1 MCLGVALVV
10 ALSLSGPALGGCAR
24 HPERE
29 LVSILDETK
38 LAVRRG
44 ELPAARALAE
54 RGAAKA
60 APESA
65 WCWTFRL
72 LRGEILV
79 LQHHPSEAAA
89 LAAAPLPGDP
99 AFDVLRARQKFLQAL
114 VHRSE
119 GRFEMAL
126 DTLETARRLAPDAPD
141 VQFDVAWLDGQL
153 RMRLGRWSDA
163 ESRLNAVAARA
174 AAAGDRFQQARALND
189 LGMGSVV
196 RSRWDEALTRFERV
210 LSFTDLESLS
220 IYAAALSNAGIC
232 YSRLGEFERARAIQR
247 RSVALH
253 TDRGTRADYAQALA
267 GLGNTFIMQGEAR
280 QALPHLQQALA
291 VARGSNLV
299 ADAALWA
306 GNLAAANVEL
316 GDWDEAERF
325 NEEAKTL
332 KVASGTGSLAHNTL
346 NAGHIAKG
354 RGRLDEAHGL
364 FRKALAEGAS
374 DASVRWSAQAGLAG
388 VAIAGGRPD
397 AASGYFEAALE
408 TIEKTRSELLRTDS
422 KLTFL
427 TRLITFYHAYVDALM
442 DQGRIERAL
451 EVTESSRGRVL
462 ADRNGLAPPARV
474 KAAALRQVAARSR
487 AILLS
492 YWLGPSR
499 SYVWV
504 VTAGGVQVFRLPPAR
519 EIEELVR
526 QYRATIE
533 NTLADPLLAAG
544 TAGDRL
550 YNVLIEPI
558 LREVPAGG
566 RLIIAGDG
574 ALHGLNFETLPV
586 PGSRRHYWIEDV
598 EIEVAPGL
606 SMLSAGSPAAG
617 GHSLLLMGD
626 PAGREPDF
634 PALKFASAEM
644 AGIARHFPADAV
656 ATYQRDRASP
666 AAYRT
671 SEPDRFTLLHFTA
684 HAAPNL
690 ESPLDSAVILTGPDD
705 GYKLYARDV
714 ASLPLRAELVT
725 VSACRSAGERAF
737 SGEGLV
743 GFAWA
748 FLRAGAKR
756 VIAGL
761 WDVDDRST
769 ADLMD
774 LLYARLASGGTASQA
789 LRDAKLSM
797 LAKGGNYARP
807 YSWGPFQLFTVVP

>member
-1 MCLGVALVV
+1 M
-10 ALSLSGPALGGCAR
+10 SLSGPALGGCAR

-29 LVSILDETK
+29 LASILDEAR
-38 LAVRRG
+38 LALRRG
-44 ELPAARALAE
+44 ELPAARTLAE

-72 LRGEILV
+72 LRGEILL
-79 LQHHPSEAAA
+79 LQHHPAEAAA
-89 LAAAPLPGDP
+89 LAAAPLPADP
-99 AFDVLRARQKFLQAL
+99 AFDALRARQKFLQAL
-114 VHRSE
+114 VQRSE

-126 DTLETARRLAPDAPD
+126 DTLETARRLAPDATD

-174 AAAGDRFQQARALND
+174 ATAGDRFQQARALND

-196 RSRWDEALTRFERV
+196 RSRWDEALARFERV

-232 YSRLGEFERARAIQR
+232 YSRLGEFERAQAIQR

-253 TDRGTRADYAQALA
+253 TGRGTRAAYAQALA
-267 GLGNTFIMQGEAR
+267 GLGNTFIMQGDAR

-291 VARGSNLV
+291 VARASNLV

-306 GNLAAANVEL
+306 GNLAAANVDL
-316 GDWDEAERF
+316 GDWNEAERF
-325 NEEAKTL
+325 NDEAKAL
-332 KVASGTGSLAHNTL
+332 KVASGTGGLAHNTL
-346 NAGHIAKG
+346 NAAHIAKG
-354 RGRLDEAHGL
+354 RGRLDEADRL
-364 FRKALAEGAS
+364 FRNALTEGAA
-374 DASVRWSAQAGLAG
+374 DPSVRWSAQAGLAG
-388 VAIAGGRPD
+388 VAVAGGRPD
-397 AASGYFEAALE
+397 DASRHFEAALE

-427 TRLITFYHAYVDALM
+427 TRLITFYHAYVDALI

-462 ADRNGLAPPARV
+462 ADRNGLPPPASV
-474 KAAALRQVAARSR
+474 KASALRQVAAKSR

-499 SYVWV
+499 SYLWV
-504 VTAGGVQVFRLPPAR
+504 VTAGGVQVIRLPPAR
-519 EIEELVR
+519 EIEALVR

-533 NTLADPLLAAG
+533 NTLADPLAAAG

-550 YNVLIEPI
+550 YGVLIEPV
-558 LREVPAGG
+558 LPAVPPGG

-586 PGSRRHYWIEDV
+586 PGHRRHYLIEDV

-606 SMLSAGSPAAG
+606 SMLSSGPRTAG
-617 GHSLLLMGD
+617 GPSLLLIGD
-626 PAGREPDF
+626 PAGREPEF
-634 PALKFASAEM
+634 PALKFAAAEM
-644 AGIARHFPADAV
+644 ASIARHFPADAV
-656 ATYQRDRASP
+656 VTYQRDLASP
-666 AAYRT
+666 AAYR
-671 SEPDRFTLLHFTA
+671 SSQPDRFTLLHFTA

-725 VSACRSAGERAF
+725 VSACRGAGERAF

-774 LLYARLASGGTASQA
+774 RLYAQIASGGRASQA
-789 LRDAKLSM
+789 LRQAKLAM

-807 YSWGPFQLFTVVP
+807 YYWGPFQLFTVVP